1 MRRKT
6 FPSGA
11 GETRGTH
18 TAPNRPPATPVSTQ
32 NMNGWVKARSNVLQ
46 GAGSLI
52 ASIRDREAV
61 VSEQA
66 PEHLQ

>member
-1 MRRKT
+1 
-6 FPSGA
+6 
-11 GETRGTH
+11 
-18 TAPNRPPATPVSTQ
+18 
-32 NMNGWVKARSNVLQ
+32 MNGWVKARSNVLQ